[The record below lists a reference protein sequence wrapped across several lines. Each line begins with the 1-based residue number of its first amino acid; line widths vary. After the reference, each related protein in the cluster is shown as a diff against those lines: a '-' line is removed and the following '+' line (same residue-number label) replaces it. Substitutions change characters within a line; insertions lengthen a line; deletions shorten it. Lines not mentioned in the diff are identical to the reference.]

1 MDFTQYLVAGVPL
14 VLVVLGL
21 VEWVKSLG
29 LTGNAVKVVSL
40 AIGLVLGIG
49 YQLSLAVPVG
59 FGGWFTVTVFGLG
72 LGLVASGIYDAAK
85 NAVK

>member
-29 LTGNAVKVVSL
+29 LTGKAVKIVSL
-40 AIGLVLGIG
+40 MIGLILGIG